1 MLKRQ
6 HNICLLLCLW
16 MLLRLFTGVCFAEE
30 NKLDRLAIR
39 AESFDYST
47 AKDWGFP
54 DPQFYYNDL
63 YDDHPIEYPIE
74 YVGMSPEQQAELSA
88 HPENWYKGWI
98 RLRILPGVDFG
109 SSEGYYRNDM
119 ISSYYA
125 DMGIDNVEIANAD
138 EIGIYPKPFMK
149 FAANPAAFF
158 DETKCAEETGGD
170 LWYMEVLIKADG
182 RTEAEITEALQRA
195 EVYCDVLFFGKEQI
209 YEKQKVSI
217 SLAAVERCVHYEEN
231 TFRIQA
237 TQIKPSDEDVYYIF
251 SNYDIDD
258 AIWEEVCNTPELF
271 SCYEIQLNMT
281 NDGTYDIVDT
291 ADSSKQT
298 SENVWLLRY
307 ELEPVMLNGCKSK
320 TSGPLTHYF
329 LIIRENR
336 FSESEITSLP
346 LRMEVYTEFAGINNE
361 SEPHEGVMG
370 SFGIPFP
377 VEIDMSSCV
386 FATE

>member
-1 MLKRQ
+1 MQ
-6 HNICLLLCLW
+6 
-16 MLLRLFTGVCFAEE
+16 M
-30 NKLDRLAIR
+30 
-39 AESFDYST
+39 
-47 AKDWGFP
+47 
-54 DPQFYYNDL
+54 
-63 YDDHPIEYPIE
+63 
-74 YVGMSPEQQAELSA
+74 
-88 HPENWYKGWI
+88 
-98 RLRILPGVDFG
+98 
-109 SSEGYYRNDM
+109 
-119 ISSYYA
+119 
-125 DMGIDNVEIANAD
+125 
-138 EIGIYPKPFMK
+138 
-149 FAANPAAFF
+149 
-158 DETKCAEETGGD
+158 
-170 LWYMEVLIKADG
+170 WYMEVLIKADG
-182 RTEAEITEALQRA
+182 RTEAEITEDLQRA

-281 NDGTYDIVDT
+281 NDGAYDIVD
-291 ADSSKQT
+291 AANSPKQT

-307 ELEPVMLNGCKSK
+307 EMEPVMLNGCKSK

-336 FSESEITSLP
+336 FSKSEITSLP

-370 SFGIPFP
+370 SIGIPFP